1 MNGIPS
7 QLQKR
12 IDEGYAFNF
21 GDYIGKGFRLIQ
33 QEVGLFIGA
42 ILLFFVIQIVLSA
55 IPFVGG
61 LVSSLFVSPI
71 ILVAFYITGHKLDK
85 GEKIEFSDFFRGYD
99 KIGDLALT
107 SLLTGLIV
115 VGSIIPG
122 CIVLVTAGIS
132 SYYYSF
138 EPDLNSVNGGLLAL
152 GLILIIIPAVYF
164 SVSYLWALPLVWFYN
179 MSPWPA
185 METSRKLVGRNWF
198 VVFLFL
204 IVTGL
209 IAALGVL
216 GFFIGMLFTIPLMY
230 LAHYAVFADVTGL
243 LEEHD
248 ETTDQSDIIDHFVPA
263 G

>member
-1 MNGIPS
+1 MNGIPP

-21 GDYIGKGFRLIQ
+21 GDYISKGIRLIQ

-55 IPFVGG
+55 IPIVGG
-61 LVSSLFVSPI
+61 LVSGLFVSPI

-107 SLLTGLIV
+107 ALLTGLIV
-115 VGSIIPG
+115 LGSIIPG
-122 CIVLVTAGIS
+122 CILLVTAGIS
-132 SYYYSF
+132 SYYTF
-138 EPDLNSVNGGLLAL
+138 EPDFDAVNGGLLAL
-152 GLILIIIPAVYF
+152 GLILILIPAVYF
-164 SVSYLWALPLVWFYN
+164 SVSYTWALPLVWFYDIK
-179 MSPWPA
+179 PWPA

-198 VVFLFL
+198 MVFLFL
-204 IVTGL
+204 MVTGL

-216 GFFIGMLFTIPLMY
+216 GFFIGLLFTIPVMY
-230 LAHYAVFADVTGL
+230 LAHYAAFADVTGL
-243 LEEHD
+243 LEEYD